1 LGTPI
6 EKHIVNTEISAK
18 LVAFAAALTTNVL
31 IVAGVDHLFRIPLK
45 LHTALLEQRTS
56 LLELRTAGVADFARR
71 RQCACAP
78 RGDDNC
84 QCVATSRLSFLSA
97 GRERPLLWRGTL

>member
-18 LVAFAAALTTNVL
+18 LAAFAAALTMNAL

-45 LHTALLEQRTS
+45 LHTALWEQRTS
-56 LLELRTAGVADFARR
+56 LWEQRTAGVADSAQR
-71 RQCACAP
+71 RQCTCAP
-78 RGDDNC
+78 RGDGGC

-97 GRERPLLWRGTL
+97 GREQPILWRGTL